1 MLAADYP
8 FLELLGTIIVVFAF
22 AIWFWLLIAVFADV
36 FRRRD
41 MSGAAKVLWSIFVIA
56 LPFLGVFAYMLAY
69 HDGMAERSAKEAQ
82 AQQAEVD
89 EYVRSVAGANGAASE
104 IEKAKAL
111 LDSGAITR
119 TEYDAIKQ
127 KALAAG

>member
-1 MLAADYP
+1 MLTASYP
-8 FLELLGTIIVVFAF
+8 FLELLGTIVIVFVF

-41 MSGAAKVLWSIFVIA
+41 ISGAVKVLWSIFVIA
-56 LPFLGVFAYMLAY
+56 LPYLGVFTYMLAY

-82 AQQAEVD
+82 AQQADVD
-89 EYVRSVAGANGAASE
+89 GYVRSVAGSGGAASE
-104 IEKAKAL
+104 IEKARAL

-127 KALAAG
+127 KALAAA